1 MSKQFLFFQCTE
13 AMTTFHAIINRE
25 FNANK
30 GKHQKLD
37 IIPTPDEASKNATF
51 ECNSAYFHT
60 GCLSRL
66 VDDFNSSII
75 YRFFFGEAGGVPLM
89 HSLKID
95 ENFVNSFCI

>member
-1 MSKQFLFFQCTE
+1 MAK
-13 AMTTFHAIINRE
+13 FHAIINRE

-30 GKHQKLD
+30 GEHQKLA
-37 IIPTPDEASKNATF
+37 IIPTTDEALKTAATF
-51 ECNSAYFHT
+51 ECNNTAYFPT

-75 YRFFFGEAGGVPLM
+75 YRLFFGETGGVTLM

-95 ENFVNSFCI
+95 ENFVNHFFI